1 MLLRTGSHDE
11 SGHQAVFSSV
21 QKSQL
26 MATVNYRAN
35 PIRTSYDT
43 IIAQR
48 TSELYSSIAK
58 KKGKV
63 VEVEEGVGIKVEYED
78 GTTDQFPIGLYYG
91 KGAGE
96 YHKHDKIT
104 DLKVGDKFE
113 QGDILA
119 WDDLFFERDLLNKGK
134 VVVKYSV
141 TARVALFE
149 DQFTFEDSIGIT
161 KEFAKLTAI
170 PYVKPVQFDI
180 HDDQVLKIYNKVGDT
195 VNYDTI
201 MFDILDSS
209 ADLGDD
215 NSFAGLERF
224 GVKQIKAGINGKV
237 SKIEVFY
244 NGDIE
249 DFSPECQKFIK
260 ENDKIIAKK
269 AKYIEGSATTGNIG
283 GNTSIGKV
291 EIYPG
296 TIRVVVYI
304 EELLVTTTADKLVL
318 GNQMKGTV
326 GFIYPETMYTPD
338 GRVVHLTFSTAS
350 ILRRMV
356 LNVRDKLGLNEL
368 NNVYTNRLIKKVEG
382 ETSWTL

>member
-1 MLLRTGSHDE
+1 
-11 SGHQAVFSSV
+11 
-21 QKSQL
+21 